1 MIALLPLLLVL
12 QQGVTHVTE
21 TVSPPS
27 GDTVGYWQQRADYR
41 INAELDE
48 AAQVLHG
55 KATLTYVNHSPDT
68 LREIRVQQL
77 LNAFRPGSRWSAAD
91 EREGRVRFQ
100 KLKEPNF
107 GYERFTQAPRVNGD
121 AVTVT
126 YPFAPDSTIARF
138 DLPRALAP
146 GDSAIVDFAWD
157 ARPSATIYRRQGRK
171 GRHYDFSQWYPKVA
185 VYDRGGWEAQPFIP
199 NGEMYGEFGT
209 FDVTLNLA
217 ADQVVGA
224 TGVPVAGDPG
234 WEKAKVWG
242 EVHLARD
249 AYGAR
254 GAHGAD
260 GAIDTALPAV
270 PSGRKAVRF
279 YARDVHH
286 FGWSVDPDFRYE
298 GKLYRGAIPIHVLF
312 TPADAPRLG
321 NGTFVK
327 WNEHALEF
335 LEKIYGPYGYPQL
348 TGLIRLDVGATEFP
362 MMAMYGSST
371 SEGTVSH
378 EVGHIYSYGM
388 LANNE
393 WREGWMDEGLTS
405 YQSEWRI
412 RRTPQDFAEGA
423 PRPEPPAAT
432 GYRAHAHVMSPF
444 DAGRMQLYDA
454 DLLGRAQAPE
464 PPSRS
469 FNEFNI
475 YQMAVYSRP
484 DLMYGMLRDMLGDS
498 VFTAFLHDYYAR
510 WKFKHVDELAM
521 RASAERVSG
530 RDLGWFFEQ
539 WVHHTGLV
547 DYALADVET
556 KRDGDGWLTRARILK
571 RAEYRHAMPVGART
585 ASGWTIARGDPLRDE
600 QWVEI
605 RTTEKPL
612 DVRIDPL
619 HSTEDWDR
627 RNDVSNAVGP
637 LDGRATMFV
646 PDWPFLGQTDR
657 DRQLVAVGP
666 KFWYTGPGG
675 LTSAVRVRSS
685 YAAVGDLAWDERE
698 LGIGVSA
705 QVPKGAPGIEHVH
718 GWLTFWNPE
727 LPFFARPLVGVSA
740 GVWLL
745 DGITKLEVAKD
756 WDLSPFLYSNGPQ
769 EHLRVA
775 LDATMPYDTR
785 WLDFA
790 RWQRAKVYDAN
801 AEYSW
806 SARRPSAL
814 RARVRGFAGLTR
826 DEGGGT
832 TRAFERI
839 EGELA
844 NTGTFGAARAWT
856 HKLRFFAGTSHNA
869 PLQRS
874 IGLASLDVTD
884 TYSND
889 FVRGRDA
896 LFARS
901 DVHFVVPGGAGLRG
915 YSPLLRA
922 DRVGAMNGELARTV
936 MKARATSMVP
946 EVQVVAF
953 GDAAWA
959 RPSPASGGHIFAD
972 AGVGL
977 LARDQLWDRP
987 VTVRFDVPL
996 YVRDPALAPGG
1007 ASGDD
1012 RVKLRWTFSF
1022 ADLW

>member
-1 MIALLPLLLVL
+1 MIAILNFVLAL
-12 QQGVTHVTE
+12 QQGVTQ
-21 TVSPPS
+21 TVSPPG

-41 INAELDE
+41 ISAELDE

-68 LREIRVQQL
+68 LREMRVQQL

-91 EREGRVRFQ
+91 EREGRERFQ
-100 KLKEPNF
+100 KLKEPNSA
-107 GYERFTQAPRVNGD
+107 YERFTARPTVNGE

-126 YPFAPDSTIARF
+126 YPFAPDSTIARLE
-138 DLPRALAP
+138 LPHALAP

-157 ARPSATIYRRQGRK
+157 ARPSATVYRRQGRK

-249 AYGAR
+249 AYGAA
-254 GAHGAD
+254 GT
-260 GAIDTALPAV
+260 IDTVLPPVA
-270 PSGRKAVRF
+270 SGRKAVRF

-286 FGWSVDPDFRYE
+286 FGWSVDPDFKYE
-298 GKLYRGAIPIHVLF
+298 GALYRGTIPIHVLI
-312 TPADAPRLG
+312 PPSQMAKLG
-321 NGTFVK
+321 HGVFVK

-335 LEKIYGPYGYPQL
+335 LEKIYGPYAYPQL
-348 TGLIRLDVGATEFP
+348 TGLIRLDAGATEFP
-362 MMAMYGSST
+362 MMAMYGESV

-393 WREGWMDEGLTS
+393 WREGWLDEGLTS

-412 RRTPQDFAEGA
+412 RATPQDMAEGA
-423 PRPEPPAAT
+423 PQQGAPPVS
-432 GYRAHAHVMSPF
+432 GYRGHARVMAPE
-444 DAGRMQLYDA
+444 DRGRMQLYDV
-454 DLLGRAQAPE
+454 DLLGRAEAPE
-464 PPSRS
+464 SPSHT
-469 FNEFNI
+469 FNEFNL
-475 YQMAVYSRP
+475 YQMGVYSRP

-530 RDLGWFFEQ
+530 RELGWFFEQ

-556 KRDGDGWLTRARILK
+556 TRDGSGWITRTRLV
-571 RAEYRHAMPVGART
+571 RRGEYRHPMPVGVRT
-585 ASGWTIARGDPLRDE
+585 SAGWTLGRSDTAGDE
-600 QWVEI
+600 QTVEI
-605 RTTEKPL
+605 RTDERPL
-612 DVRIDPL
+612 EVRLDPK

-627 RNDVSNAVGP
+627 RNDVHTWRGWFDA
-637 LDGRATMFV
+637 RRTMFV
-646 PDWPFLGQTDR
+646 FDWPFLAQTDR
-657 DRQLVAVGP
+657 DRNVAAVGP
-666 KFWYTGPGG
+666 KLWYTGPGG
-675 LTSAVRVRSS
+675 ATAAVRLRTN
-685 YAAVGDLAWDERE
+685 YATVGDVAIDKGE
-698 LGIGVSA
+698 LGIAVSA
-705 QVPKGAPGIEHVH
+705 QVPAGARRFERLM
-718 GWLTFWNPE
+718 GWGTIANPR
-727 LPFFARPLVGVSA
+727 LPWMARPIIGLSA
-740 GVWLL
+740 GAWFL
-745 DGITKLEVAKD
+745 DGITKLEIAQD
-756 WDLSPFLYSNGPQ
+756 WNLSQFLFSNGSQ

-775 LDATMPYDTR
+775 LDGTLPYDARWMDDTR
-785 WLDFA
+785 WELEQVF
-790 RWQRAKVYDAN
+790 DAN

-806 SARRPSAL
+806 ASRKP
-814 RARVRGFAGLTR
+814 
-826 DEGGGT
+826 GT
-832 TRAFERI
+832 TRARVKWIAGLANDDIASEARQFERI
-839 EGELA
+839 EGELSH
-844 NTGTFGAARAWT
+844 TGSFDAAKLWT
-856 HKLRFFAGTSHNA
+856 NKLRLFAAASHDA
-869 PLQRS
+869 PEQRS
-874 IGLASLDVTD
+874 IGLASLDATD

-896 LFARS
+896 LFARP
-901 DVHFVVPGGAGLRG
+901 DVHFAVPGGAGLRG
-915 YSPLLRA
+915 YSPLLLV
-922 DRVGAMNGELARTV
+922 DRVAAANGELTRRV
-936 MKARATSMVP
+936 VQGRPKSMVP
-946 EVQVVAF
+946 TVHVVAF
-953 GDAAWA
+953 ADAAWA
-959 RPSPASGGHIFAD
+959 RPRKAPGPQVAPDARVFAD
-972 AGVGL
+972 AGVGV
-977 LARDQLWDRP
+977 LARGQLLDRP
-987 VTVRFDVPL
+987 ITLRFDVPL
-996 YVRDPALAPGG
+996 YVRDPELAPGG
-1007 ASGDD
+1007 KVGDD

>member
-1 MIALLPLLLVL
+1 M
-12 QQGVTHVTE
+12 
-21 TVSPPS
+21 
-27 GDTVGYWQQRADYR
+27 
-41 INAELDE
+41 
-48 AAQVLHG
+48 LHG

-68 LREIRVQQL
+68 LREMRVQQL
-77 LNAFRPGSRWSAAD
+77 LNAFRPGSRWSEAD

-100 KLKEPNF
+100 KLKEPNY
-107 GYERFTQAPRVNGD
+107 GYERFTSAPRVNGE

-138 DLPRALAP
+138 ELPHALAP

-242 EVHLARD
+242 DVHLGRD
-249 AYGAR
+249 AYGAT
-254 GAHGAD
+254 GATGAT

-270 PSGRKAVRF
+270 ASGRKAVRF

-286 FGWSVDPDFRYE
+286 FGWSVDPDFKYE
-298 GKLYRGAIPIHVLF
+298 GALYRGAIPIHVLI
-312 TPADAPRLG
+312 TPAEMAKLG
-321 NGTFVK
+321 HGVFVM

-348 TGLIRLDVGATEFP
+348 TGLIRLDPGATEFP
-362 MMAMYGSST
+362 MMAMYGDP

-393 WREGWMDEGLTS
+393 WREGWLDEGLTS

-412 RRTPQDFAEGA
+412 RETPQDVAEGA
-423 PRPEPPAAT
+423 PEQGPPPAA
-432 GYRAHAHVMSPF
+432 GYRAHAHVMSAE
-444 DAGRMQLYDA
+444 DRSRVQLYDV

-464 PPSRS
+464 PPSGT

-547 DYALADVET
+547 DYSLADVQA
-556 KRDGDGWLTRARILK
+556 KQDGGGWLTRATLVK
-571 RAEYRHAMPVGART
+571 RGDYRHPMPVGVRT
-585 ASGWTIARGDPLRDE
+585 SAGWTLGRSATAGDE
-600 QWVEI
+600 QTVEI
-605 RTTEKPL
+605 RTAERPL
-612 DVRIDPL
+612 EVRLDPR

-627 RNDVSNAVGP
+627 RNDVHGGG
-637 LDGRATMFV
+637 LDGSTRVEPCSSSIGRFWRRRIAIATS
-646 PDWPFLGQTDR
+646 LRSGRSSGTR
-657 DRQLVAVGP
+657 
-666 KFWYTGPGG
+666 GPGG
-675 LTSAVRVRSS
+675 ATGAVRLRTN
-685 YAAVGDLAWDERE
+685 YATVGDVAIDKGE
-698 LGIGVSA
+698 LGIAVSA
-705 QVPKGAPGIEHVH
+705 QVPAGARRIERLM
-718 GWLTFWNPE
+718 GWATIANPR
-727 LPFFARPLVGVSA
+727 LPWSARPIIGLSA
-740 GVWLL
+740 GAWFL
-745 DGITKLEVAKD
+745 DGISKLEIAKE
-756 WDLSPFLYSNGPQ
+756 WNLSPFLYANGPQ
-769 EHLRVA
+769 KHLRLG
-775 LDATMPYDTR
+775 LDATLPYDTR
-785 WLDFA
+785 WMDLN
-790 RWQRAKVYDAN
+790 RWQPKDVYDAN

-806 SARRPSAL
+806 ASRKPGTL
-814 RARVRGFAGLTR
+814 RARVRGIAGVDR
-826 DEGGGT
+826 DVGGGT
-832 TRAFERI
+832 TRSFARI
-839 EGELA
+839 EGEVSQ
-844 NTGTFGAARAWT
+844 TGTFDAAKLWT
-856 HKLRFFAGTSHNA
+856 HRLRFFAGGSANA
-869 PLQRS
+869 PAQRS

-884 TYSND
+884 TYTND
-889 FVRGRDA
+889 FLRGRDA

-915 YSPLLRA
+915 YSPLVLVDKVA
-922 DRVGAMNGELARTV
+922 ALNGELTRSIVQA
-936 MKARATSMVP
+936 KPKSMVP
-946 EVQVVAF
+946 SVQLVAF
-953 GDAAWA
+953 ADGAWGRA
-959 RPSPASGGHIFAD
+959 WVVSDDRIFAD
-972 AGVGL
+972 AGVGV
-977 LARDQLWDRP
+977 LARGQLWDRAI
-987 VTVRFDVPL
+987 TVRFDLPL
-996 YVRDPALAPGG
+996 YVRDPAFAPGG
-1007 ASGDD
+1007 EQGDD

>member
-1 MIALLPLLLVL
+1 MIAILPWLLLL
-12 QQGVTHVTE
+12 QQGVPHATA
-21 TVSPPS
+21 TVSTPN

-41 INAELDE
+41 ASVVLDE
-48 AAQVLHG
+48 PAQEMHG
-55 KATLTYVNHSPDT
+55 KATLTYVNNSPDT
-68 LREIRVQQL
+68 LHEMRFQQL

-100 KLKEPNF
+100 RLKDPVYA
-107 GYERFTQAPRVNGD
+107 YERFTAKPTVNGEP
-121 AVTVT
+121 VTVT

-138 DLPRALAP
+138 DLPHALAP
-146 GDSAIVDFAWD
+146 GDSVSVFLQWD
-157 ARPSATIYRRQGRK
+157 ARPSATVYRRQGRK

-209 FDVTLNLA
+209 FDVMLNLP

-224 TGVPVAGDPG
+224 TGVPIAGDPG
-234 WEKAKVWG
+234 WEKAKSWG

-249 AYGAR
+249 AYGAMTPS
-254 GAHGAD
+254 
-260 GAIDTALPAV
+260 DTTLPAAA
-270 PSGRKAVRF
+270 PGRKIVRF

-286 FGWSVDPDFRYE
+286 FGWTVDPGFRYE
-298 GKLYRGAIPIHVLF
+298 GELYRGTIPIHALI
-312 TPADAPRLG
+312 TPAEMPKLG
-321 NGTFVK
+321 HGTFVK

-335 LEKIYGPYGYPQL
+335 LEQIYGPYAYPQL
-348 TGLIRLDVGATEFP
+348 TGLIRLDPGATEFP
-362 MMAMYGSST
+362 MMAMYGDP

-423 PRPEPPAAT
+423 PRPQAPVAT
-432 GYRAHAHVMSPF
+432 GYRAHAHEMSPY
-444 DAGRMQLYDA
+444 DGARMQLYDA
-454 DLLGRAQAPE
+454 DLIGRAQAPE
-464 PPSRS
+464 PPGYR

-475 YQMAVYSRP
+475 YQMAVYSRG

-498 VFTAFLHDYYAR
+498 TFTAFLHDYYAR
-510 WKFKHVDELAM
+510 WRFRHVDELAM

-547 DYALADVET
+547 DYALADART
-556 KRDGDGWLTRARILK
+556 TPDGEGWRTSARLV
-571 RAEYRHAMPVGART
+571 RRGEYRHAMPVGART
-585 ASGWTIARGDPLRDE
+585 AAGWTIARADPMRDD

-605 RTTEKPL
+605 HTAEKPL
-612 DVRIDPL
+612 DVRVDPL

-627 RNDVSNAVGP
+627 RNDVKNGVVG
-637 LDGRATMFV
+637 LDGRSTMFV
-646 PDWPFLGQTDR
+646 PDWPFLAQTDR
-657 DRQLVAVGP
+657 DRQLVAIGP

-675 LTSAVRVRSS
+675 LTSAVRLRSN
-685 YAAVGDLAWDERE
+685 YAAVGDLAWYVRE

-705 QVPKGAPGIEHVH
+705 QVPKGAPGIEHLH
-718 GWLTFWNPE
+718 GWLSFANPR
-727 LPFFARPLVGVSA
+727 LPFFSRPLVGVTA

-745 DGITKLEVAKD
+745 DGITKGEIAKT

-769 EHLRVA
+769 IGLRIG
-775 LDATMPYDTR
+775 LDATHPYDTR
-785 WLDFA
+785 WLDFS
-790 RWQRAKVYDAN
+790 RWQPANVYDAN
-801 AEYSW
+801 ADFSW
-806 SARRPSAL
+806 SARRPGTL
-814 RARVRGFAGLTR
+814 RARARGFAGLTR
-826 DEGGGT
+826 DVGGGT

-839 EGELA
+839 EGELSQV
-844 NTGTFGAARAWT
+844 GTFGAARGWT
-856 HKLRFFAGTSHNA
+856 HRLRLFGGASHDA

-874 IGLASLDVTD
+874 IGLSSLDVTD
-884 TYSND
+884 TYGND
-889 FVRGRDA
+889 FVRGCDA
-896 LFARS
+896 LFGRP
-901 DVHFVVPGGAGLRG
+901 DVHFLVPGGAGLRG
-915 YSPLLRA
+915 YSPLVRVDRA
-922 DRVGAMNGELARTV
+922 AAVNGELARTLV
-936 MKARATSMVP
+936 KEREKSFVP
-946 EVQVVAF
+946 GVQAVVF
-953 GDAAWA
+953 GDGAWA
-959 RPSPASGGHIFAD
+959 RLPSSSAGRIFAD

-977 LARDQLWDRP
+977 LARDQLWDRS
-987 VTVRFDVPL
+987 VTLRFDVPL
-996 YVRDPALAPGG
+996 YVRDPELAAGG
-1007 ASGDD
+1007 AAGDD

>member
-1 MIALLPLLLVL
+1 M
-12 QQGVTHVTE
+12 
-21 TVSPPS
+21 
-27 GDTVGYWQQRADYR
+27 
-41 INAELDE
+41 
-48 AAQVLHG
+48 
-55 KATLTYVNHSPDT
+55 
-68 LREIRVQQL
+68 
-77 LNAFRPGSRWSAAD
+77 
-91 EREGRVRFQ
+91 
-100 KLKEPNF
+100 
-107 GYERFTQAPRVNGD
+107 
-121 AVTVT
+121 
-126 YPFAPDSTIARF
+126 
-138 DLPRALAP
+138 
-146 GDSAIVDFAWD
+146 
-157 ARPSATIYRRQGRK
+157 
-171 GRHYDFSQWYPKVA
+171 
-185 VYDRGGWEAQPFIP
+185 
-199 NGEMYGEFGT
+199 
-209 FDVTLNLA
+209 
-217 ADQVVGA
+217 
-224 TGVPVAGDPG
+224 
-234 WEKAKVWG
+234 
-242 EVHLARD
+242 
-249 AYGAR
+249 
-254 GAHGAD
+254 
-260 GAIDTALPAV
+260 
-270 PSGRKAVRF
+270 
-279 YARDVHH
+279 
-286 FGWSVDPDFRYE
+286 
-298 GKLYRGAIPIHVLF
+298 
-312 TPADAPRLG
+312 PRLG
-321 NGTFVK
+321 RGTFVK
-327 WNEHALEF
+327 WNERALEF
-335 LEKIYGPYGYPQL
+335 LEKIYGPYAYPQL
-348 TGLIRLDVGATEFP
+348 TGLIRLDPGATEFP
-362 MMAMYGSST
+362 MMAMYGSDP

-412 RRTPQDFAEGA
+412 RMTPQDFAEGA
-423 PRPEPPAAT
+423 PRPQPPVAK

-444 DAGRMQLYDA
+444 DRGRMQLYDA

-498 VFTAFLHDYYAR
+498 TFTAFLHDYYAR
-510 WKFKHVDELAM
+510 WRFKHVDELAM

-539 WVHHTGLV
+539 WVHYTGLV
-547 DYALADVET
+547 DYALANVET
-556 KRDGDGWLTRARILK
+556 KREGDGWLTRARIVK
-571 RAEYRHAMPVGART
+571 RGEYHHAMPVGART
-585 ASGWTIARGDPLRDE
+585 ASGWTIARGDPMRDD

-605 RTTEKPL
+605 RTAEKPL
-612 DVRIDPL
+612 DVRVDPL

-627 RNDVSNAVGP
+627 RNDVSNGVGP
-637 LDGRATMFV
+637 LDGRATIFV
-646 PDWPFLGQTDR
+646 PDWPFLSQTDR

-666 KFWYTGPGG
+666 KFWYAGPGG

-718 GWLTFWNPE
+718 GWLTFSNPE
-727 LPFFARPLVGVSA
+727 LPFIARPLVGVSA

-745 DGITKLEVAKD
+745 DGITKLEVAKE

-769 EHLRVA
+769 EHLRVG
-775 LDATMPYDTR
+775 LDATMPYDSR

-790 RWQRAKVYDAN
+790 RWERARVYDAN

-806 SARRPSAL
+806 SARRPSEL

-826 DEGGGT
+826 PIGGGT

-839 EGELA
+839 EGELS
-844 NTGTFGAARAWT
+844 NTGTIGAAHAWT
-856 HKLRFFAGTSHNA
+856 HKLRLFGGASHDA

-874 IGLASLDVTD
+874 IGLASLDVTE
-884 TYSND
+884 TYAND

-915 YSPLLRA
+915 YSPLVRVDRA
-922 DRVGAMNGELARTV
+922 AALNGELARTV
-936 MKARATSMVP
+936 VRARMQSMVP
-946 EVQVVAF
+946 EVQITAF
-953 GDAAWA
+953 GDGAWA
-959 RPSPASGGHIFAD
+959 RSSPASAGHIFAD

-996 YVRDPALAPGG
+996 YVRDPSLAPGG
-1007 ASGDD
+1007 APGDD